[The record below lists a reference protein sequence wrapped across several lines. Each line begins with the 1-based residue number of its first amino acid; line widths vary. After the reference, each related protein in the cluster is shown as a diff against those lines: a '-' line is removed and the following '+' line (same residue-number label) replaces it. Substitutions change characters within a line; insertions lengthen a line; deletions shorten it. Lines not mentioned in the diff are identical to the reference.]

1 MLNASFYGFF
11 FSLDCDIAA
20 FLKFGCFSDFLRNYY
35 SAFFINFN
43 SGTAHWCSHKKIP
56 CPTDTR
62 FPTNF
67 GLDVHS
73 ALDRHSQISV

>member
-35 SAFFINFN
+35 SAF
-43 SGTAHWCSHKKIP
+43 SSTLTAAPLIGV
-56 CPTDTR
+56 PTKR
-62 FPTNF
+62 YLVPRIQGFQ
-67 GLDVHS
+67 
-73 ALDRHSQISV
+73 QISG